1 METGG
6 RLART
11 NQQPPYQFY
20 SVRQTALIN
29 STLVSVIISLISNEL
44 LMDDF
49 DHHHILTTALSM
61 LRTFVFLAVFTK
73 NIEIPVSYT
82 DTIWYVLDVY

>member
-1 METGG
+1 M
-6 RLART
+6 
-11 NQQPPYQFY
+11 
-20 SVRQTALIN
+20 
-29 STLVSVIISLISNEL
+29 SLISNEL